1 MKIEVDVKRAEQSW
15 ELDSGEQLNFLVVDV
30 LGLEVRVPC
39 SAEQLTTVLAELHA
53 NEPEEEDAD
62 DGEYEGSQEPVAV
75 RSTFQA
81 EEQAG
86 EEPHAP
92 PIAAPSRTLQPL
104 QRRRGDDVGIVQG

>member
-39 SAEQLTTVLAELHA
+39 SAEQLKTVLAELHA
-53 NEPEEEDAD
+53 NELEEDEE
-62 DGEYEGSQEPVAV
+62 DGEYDGSQEPVTV
-75 RSTFQA
+75 RGTFQA
-81 EEQAG
+81 EEQDDDT
-86 EEPHAP
+86 PHAP